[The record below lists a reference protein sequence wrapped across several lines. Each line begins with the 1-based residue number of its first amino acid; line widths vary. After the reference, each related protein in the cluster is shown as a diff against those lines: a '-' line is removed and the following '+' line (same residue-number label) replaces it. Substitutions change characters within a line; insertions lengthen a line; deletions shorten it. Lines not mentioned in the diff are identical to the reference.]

1 MAPGKC
7 DILQWT
13 ARFTVNF
20 ERIPCTSCGSNHS
33 ENVLGGFSLFC
44 ENCGDENTGR
54 DLKMLAFLS
63 GIPEDVAIFCEFGLF
78 LNSKDSFDE
87 RIVLNVI
94 SCCMVLCP
102 GVEL

>member
-1 MAPGKC
+1 M
-7 DILQWT
+7 
-13 ARFTVNF
+13 
-20 ERIPCTSCGSNHS
+20 
-33 ENVLGGFSLFC
+33 
-44 ENCGDENTGR
+44 GR

-87 RIVLNVI
+87 LIVLNVI
-94 SCCMVLCP
+94 SCCMVFCP